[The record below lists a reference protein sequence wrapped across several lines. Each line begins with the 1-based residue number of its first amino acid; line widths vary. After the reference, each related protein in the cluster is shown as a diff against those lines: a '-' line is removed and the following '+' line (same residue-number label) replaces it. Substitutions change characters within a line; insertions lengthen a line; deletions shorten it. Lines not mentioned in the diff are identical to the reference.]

1 MTSRYEESGVS
12 IESGEELVARLKKKS
27 SLIGGFAGLFPL
39 GNSKGSGSAAGDEDI
54 LVACTD
60 GIGTKIEMG
69 LRCKRIRGLGQDL
82 VAMCVNDLVVTG
94 AQPLFFLDYY
104 ATSKLDV
111 SAAEEF
117 IEGIRDALA
126 ACDTVL
132 LGGETAEMP
141 GFYPSGH
148 FDAAGFAVGIVKR
161 RDLIDGSSIAA
172 GDTIV
177 ALPSSGLHSNGFSLV
192 RKIVNDGLVDLDA
205 QATGE
210 AAGVKWADVLTCPT
224 RLYVKEAIKALGVCK
239 VRGMAHITGGGLSNI
254 DRVLPRGLRSA
265 IDTGALRPRPYMLEL
280 VRLAKMS
287 HDEAY
292 QVWNMGTGFVYI
304 VAPSDVSALQAVFP
318 DAFVIGTVV

>member
-12 IESGEELVARLKKKS
+12 IENGEELVARLKKKS

-39 GNSKGSGSAAGDEDI
+39 GNSKGTEPGAGDEDI

-94 AQPLFFLDYY
+94 AKPLFFLDYY

-117 IEGIRDALA
+117 IDGIRDALA

-148 FDAAGFAVGIVKR
+148 FDAAGFSVGIVKR
-161 RDLIDGSSIAA
+161 RNLIDGSTIAA
-172 GDTIV
+172 GDAIV

-192 RKIVNDGLVDLDA
+192 RKIVNDGLVHLDS
-205 QATGE
+205 QAPGE

-224 RLYVKEAIKALGVCK
+224 RLYVKDAIRALGICK
-239 VRGMAHITGGGLSNI
+239 VKGMAHITGGGLSNI
-254 DRVLPRGLRSA
+254 DRVLPKGLRSA
-265 IDTGALRPRPYMLEL
+265 IDAVALRPRPYMLEL
-280 VRLAKMS
+280 VKLANIS
-287 HDEAY
+287 HDEAH

-304 VAPSDVSALQAVFP
+304 VAQSEVSALQTAFA
-318 DAFVIGTVV
+318 DAFVIGAII